1 MCKEFDGLSSTQ
13 IGFLISEWIHDERDR
28 QVVSRRLLDNVKF
41 EKLAGEF
48 DLSVTQVKTICYK
61 AQRKLIE
68 HI

>member
-41 EKLAGEF
+41 EKLAVEF